1 MAESELPESPP
12 RIDVA
17 QALQPEI
24 QDYLRQFEDATSTAQ
39 HVVEGLTDEQLQWQP
54 GPDRWSI
61 AECFSHMNVTADKYY
76 PPIDKS
82 MRLARERGLLGQGPY
97 RHGFL
102 MNKFIRMLE
111 PPPRRSFKAPR
122 PFAPRSR
129 AVEDEIPN
137 FFSHQDAIKNR
148 VREANGL
155 DLARV
160 KMVSP
165 ITRLLR
171 MTLGQSFA
179 LLAAHER
186 RHLWQAAR
194 VRDEMEREERQK
206 RQ

>member
-1 MAESELPESPP
+1 MANSQLPESPSGT
-12 RIDVA
+12 DVA
-17 QALQPEI
+17 GALQLEI
-24 QDYLRQFEDATSTAQ
+24 RDYLRQFEEATSNAE
-39 HVVEGLTDEQLQWQP
+39 HVVAALTDEQLRWKP
-54 GPDRWSI
+54 APERWSI
-61 AECFSHMNVTADKYY
+61 AECFSHLNVTADKYY

-82 MRLARERGLLGQGPY
+82 MRLARERGLLGHGPF

-102 MNKFIRMLE
+102 MNKFIRMME

-122 PFAPRSR
+122 PFKPRSR

-137 FFSHQDAIKNR
+137 FLSHQEAIMKR

-160 KMVSP
+160 KIVSP
-165 ITRLLR
+165 VSRLLR
-171 MTLGQSFA
+171 MSLGQSFA

-194 VRDEMEREERQK
+194 VRDELLRG
-206 RQ
+206 